1 MHLGSGEPSHFGGA
15 SMLKMTVAAM
25 ALAIAAPAFADTLT
39 IDNIIALAGAGI
51 GDEAVIAKIK
61 SSGTRFDLTT
71 DQMILLKSK
80 GISGP
85 VLAAMLESAPTPV
98 ATAPAM
104 SMDSAD
110 PMVPHPAGVYL
121 LSNMGSGRKM
131 QRIDPTV
138 TNQAKTGGIF
148 GYALTGG
155 IASMSIKAA
164 IQNETAR
171 VHAQPGR
178 PTFYFFFDES
188 NPETARM
195 TTAWAAGTAATVS
208 SPSEF
213 TLIKLMKKD
222 GRREARVGSAN
233 IGGAKTGVM
242 DKDRIAFDYE
252 MVRPGVFKVMPTGE
266 LPSGEYGFIYALT
279 GGGSTGA
286 MTARIFDFAI

>member
-1 MHLGSGEPSHFGGA
+1 MR
-15 SMLKMTVAAM
+15 KTTIAAM
-25 ALAIAAPAFADTLT
+25 LLLASTPAMAETLT
-39 IDNIIALAGAGI
+39 VENIITLAGAGI
-51 GDEAVIAKIK
+51 GDDAVIAKIK
-61 SSGTRFDLTT
+61 SSGNRFDLST
-71 DQMILLKSK
+71 DQMIMLKSK
-80 GISGP
+80 GVSGP
-85 VLAAMLESAPTPV
+85 VIAAMLSNGATPA
-98 ATAPAM
+98 ATGPVM
-104 SMDSAD
+104 SMDSSD
-110 PMVPHPAGVYL
+110 PMVPHPSGVYL
-121 LSNMGSGRKM
+121 LSIMGSGSRM

-164 IQNETAR
+164 IQNESAR

-188 NPETARM
+188 NPDTARV

-213 TLIKLMKKD
+213 TLIRLMKKD

-252 MVRPGVFKVMPTGE
+252 MVRPGVFRVTTTEE
-266 LPSGEYGFIYALT
+266 LAAGEYGFIYAIA
-279 GGGSTGA
+279 GGGSAGA